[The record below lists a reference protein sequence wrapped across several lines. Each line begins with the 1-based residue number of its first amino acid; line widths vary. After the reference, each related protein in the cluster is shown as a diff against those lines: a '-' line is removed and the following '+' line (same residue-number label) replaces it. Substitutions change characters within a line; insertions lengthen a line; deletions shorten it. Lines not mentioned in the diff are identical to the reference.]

1 MRQTL
6 TSFIILTALL
16 LSCNPD
22 PKSLTDNQVNEIKTS
37 IEKIALDNLRYWEP
51 PFYENKLLLAYT
63 QRDDFKFTVDGY
75 YINDFENWKAIVY
88 ESMEQDRKNYKHYKH
103 IIKDIYTNVIN
114 ENSGFVTLNYIW
126 DYITNDDLH
135 YNTHATVTALYRLEE
150 NGWKIVNAHVSHGQK
165 RIVEIND

>member
-22 PKSLTDNQVNEIKTS
+22 PKLLIDNQVNEIKTS

-75 YINDFENWKAIVY
+75 HINDFENWKDIVY

-103 IIKDIYTNVIN
+103 IIKDIYTNVNN

-150 NGWKIVNAHVSHGQK
+150 NGWKIVNSHVSHGQK
-165 RIVEIND
+165 RLVEIND